1 MIQFWAIMASCH
13 QERLNLNY
21 CRFVLAMAEFQ
32 VLCLEL
38 SREMV
43 ALVLNYLATV
53 ARFGHARAERW
64 PFVKLP
70 HGEPRDEVQDYT
82 SSVDGPEFQMAKHF
96 PRKNLTVGMH
106 TMERERVHLP

>member
-1 MIQFWAIMASCH
+1 MIQFCGIIASCH
-13 QERLNLNY
+13 QERLNPHY

-32 VLCLEL
+32 VLCQEL

-43 ALVLNYLATV
+43 ALGLNYLATV

-64 PFVKLP
+64 PFAMLP
-70 HGEPRDEVQDYT
+70 HGVPRDEVQDYT
-82 SSVDGPEFQMAKHF
+82 SSDDGPEFQMARHF
-96 PRKNLTVGMH
+96 PPKNLTVGRH